1 MPLTL
6 EVQFNIVLYSIL
18 SGILTGI
25 LFDLYNI
32 IRGVKVP
39 KIIVFIEDILF
50 WILTAIIVFAF
61 LLYTNYAF
69 LGPYVYIFMILTLI
83 FYLKFINPKV
93 LKVELYIINK
103 VYKFIRIIFKTFIYP
118 IKIIYY
124 SISGKKW
131 WKCHE
136 HKKITWI
143 KYL

>member
-124 SISGKKW
+124 SISGKK
-131 WKCHE
+131 
-136 HKKITWI
+136 
-143 KYL
+143 

>member
-6 EVQFNIVLYSIL
+6 EVQFNIVLYSIF

-83 FYLKFINPKV
+83 FHIKFISPKV

-103 VYKFIRIIFKTFIYP
+103 ISKFIRVILKTTIYP

-131 WKCHE
+131 RKCHE

>member
-6 EVQFNIVLYSIL
+6 EVQFNIVLYSIF

-69 LGPYVYIFMILTLI
+69 LGPYVYIFMILTLSI
-83 FYLKFINPKV
+83 YLRFISPKV
-93 LKVELYIINK
+93 LKFELYIINK
-103 VYKFIRIIFKTFIYP
+103 ISKFIRVILKTTIYP

-124 SISGKKW
+124 SISGKK
-131 WKCHE
+131 
-136 HKKITWI
+136 
-143 KYL
+143 

>member
-1 MPLTL
+1 MPLSL
-6 EVQFNIVLYSIL
+6 EAQFNIVLYSIL
-18 SGILTGI
+18 SGILAGI

-32 IRGVKVP
+32 IRGSKIP
-39 KIIVFIEDILF
+39 KIILFIEDILF
-50 WILTAIIVFAF
+50 WILTAIIIFTF

-83 FYLKFINPKV
+83 IYLKLISPKV
-93 LKVELYIINK
+93 LKLELYIISK
-103 VYKFIRIIFKTFIYP
+103 IGKFIRIILKNIIYP

-124 SISGKKW
+124 GISGKKW
-131 WKCHE
+131 FKSYE